1 MISRAI
7 LKRMIYIYYLMQL
20 DTRITIIHIL
30 FYSLVISK
38 INLLISFIMIL
49 SIFQNKKDNS
59 YDLILVI
66 IN

>member
-7 LKRMIYIYYLMQL
+7 LKRMIYIYYSMQL
-20 DTRITIIHIL
+20 DTRITIIYIL
-30 FYSLVISK
+30 FCSLVISK

-49 SIFQNKKDNS
+49 SIFQDKKDNS